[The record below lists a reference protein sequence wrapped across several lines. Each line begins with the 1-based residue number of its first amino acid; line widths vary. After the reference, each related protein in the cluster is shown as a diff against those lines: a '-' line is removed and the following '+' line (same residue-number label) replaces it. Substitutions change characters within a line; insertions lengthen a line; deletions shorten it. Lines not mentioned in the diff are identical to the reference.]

1 MVKKMNKTYFLEQLK
16 EETKLSEKNVLALS
30 SILDDHFVF
39 GKKNKDKI
47 VSDIKEKL
55 EVSNERAEEIYNITM
70 SIISSNLKDKLKH
83 PFKSQD

>member
-1 MVKKMNKTYFLEQLK
+1 MVKKMNKTYFLNQLK

>member
-16 EETKLSEKNVLALS
+16 EETDLSEKDVLALS

>member
-1 MVKKMNKTYFLEQLK
+1 MVKRMNKTYFLEQLK
-16 EETKLSEKNVLALS
+16 EETKLSEKDVLALS

>member
-16 EETKLSEKNVLALS
+16 EETKLGEKDVLALS

-55 EVSNERAEEIYNITM
+55 KVSNERAEEIYNITM